1 MQAVQLAPEQ
11 GRTRLI
17 GSSGSIQ
24 RLRERI
30 DRMAGLP
37 TGVLLTGETG
47 TGKGCVARMIHERSD
62 RAERPFV
69 HIDCAA
75 LSPSL
80 IESELFGHEKGAFT
94 NAVNSRAGRFE
105 LADRGTVFLDEI
117 GDLARPLQAKLLRVL
132 EDRQF
137 ERLGGNRTLTMRARV
152 IAATSRD
159 LEQEVRKGQFRSDL
173 FYRLNIVRLR
183 LPALRHR
190 MEDIPELVEY
200 ACKKIS
206 RKLGIA
212 TVELPPD
219 LVDLFSEH
227 RWPGNVRELMNVVER
242 VISLGDDFSADAADL
257 DLGILEGEAEN
268 DRQDAVVSSPLGEL
282 TRAVSEVETQEIL
295 EALHWTGWNVTEAAR
310 RLGVPR
316 GTLRYKI
323 ERHGIEPKRVS

>member
-1 MQAVQLAPEQ
+1 
-11 GRTRLI
+11 
-17 GSSGSIQ
+17 
-24 RLRERI
+24 
-30 DRMAGLP
+30 
-37 TGVLLTGETG
+37 
-47 TGKGCVARMIHERSD
+47 
-62 RAERPFV
+62 
-69 HIDCAA
+69 
-75 LSPSL
+75 
-80 IESELFGHEKGAFT
+80 
-94 NAVNSRAGRFE
+94 
-105 LADRGTVFLDEI
+105 
-117 GDLARPLQAKLLRVL
+117 
-132 EDRQF
+132 
-137 ERLGGNRTLTMRARV
+137 
-152 IAATSRD
+152 
-159 LEQEVRKGQFRSDL
+159 
-173 FYRLNIVRLR
+173 
-183 LPALRHR
+183 

-200 ACKKIS
+200 ACRKIS